1 VSGWTCTAPRP
12 GALLY
17 ASGPIE
23 IATSAEGV
31 SLAVWGTPKLK
42 GRLRGCLHLR
52 TIEDLSR
59 VEREIVDRMAEPA
72 REGVRVTLHEAFE
85 HYIDEA
91 VGVALLGV
99 DARASLAEVEQWA

>member
-1 VSGWTCTAPRP
+1 MSGWTCTAPRP

-72 REGVRVTLHEAFE
+72 REGVRVTLHDAFE
-85 HYIDEA
+85 HYVDEA
-91 VGVALLGV
+91 V
-99 DARASLAEVEQWA
+99 RLAVELAGPLFERGEEGGQ

>member
-1 VSGWTCTAPRP
+1 MSGWTCTAPRP

-23 IATSAEGV
+23 ILSDAAGV
-31 SLAVWGTPKLK
+31 SMLVWGT
-42 GRLRGCLHLR
+42 GRARGLRID
-52 TIEDLSR
+52 TIDDLTR
-59 VEREIVDRMAEPA
+59 VEREVVDHIAEPA
-72 REGVRVTLHEAFE
+72 REGVRQTLHEAFE